1 VKCLPGTRQAQLLL
15 LCVADR
21 LLEAWAVLVVG
32 AMELIAALVEAT
44 RMLSVMLREYAH

>member
-1 VKCLPGTRQAQLLL
+1 MKCLPGTRQAQLLL

-32 AMELIAALVEAT
+32 AMELIAALMEGT
-44 RMLSVMLREYAH
+44 RILSVMLLENAQ